1 MLNDFTTWLIELVTK
16 AFTAF
21 GDLASDILM
30 HAVSGILGGL
40 TTLLG
45 MIVVPGF
52 LQTGLQG
59 FWANV
64 DPSVSYYLGAV
75 GFPQAMGM
83 IGTAYGIRLSRK
95 LLTLFQW

>member
-1 MLNDFTTWLIELVTK
+1 MLNDFTTWLLGLVAK

-30 HAVSGILGGL
+30 HAVGGILGGL

-52 LQTGLQG
+52 IQTGLQG
-59 FWANV
+59 FWVNL
-64 DPSVSYYLGAV
+64 DPGVGYYIGAV
-75 GFPQAMGM
+75 GLPQALGM
-83 IGTAYGIRLSRK
+83 IGTAYGVRLTRK